1 LTPAATADLAMPGA
15 FWRPRFEPTR
25 TRRLA
30 MTATH
35 TPTTS
40 TPEKLN
46 ELDEQRIGAFA
57 DVLFGNALG
66 TVELVITSMGRELG
80 CYTALRGE
88 AGLTAQALAERCGID
103 TRYAREWL
111 EHQAVAGVLTVT
123 GGNTADTHRYS
134 LPEEHAIALLD
145 EEHPA
150 YVGALADLPPVIA
163 RTLGAVVEAYRTGS
177 GVPFADYGLHA
188 AQAGMTRP
196 MFATS
201 LTSEWIP
208 ALPDVQALID
218 AGGPVRIA
226 DFGCGEGWAGIYLA
240 EAHDN
245 VTVDGF
251 DLDDASIARAR
262 EHAAA
267 RGVADRVRFQ
277 LRDVAEVEG
286 RYDLV
291 MCCEVIHDLPN
302 PVEAL
307 TAMRRAAGADGA
319 VLVIDEK
326 AAEEFTASGDPI
338 ERLLYGFSIL
348 HCLPV
353 GRVAED
359 SAETGTV
366 MRPATFRRYARDA
379 GFSDVEELPIEHD
392 MFRFYRP
399 VG

>member
-1 LTPAATADLAMPGA
+1 
-15 FWRPRFEPTR
+15 
-25 TRRLA
+25 
-30 MTATH
+30 MTTTD
-35 TPTTS
+35 TPTTTTAENPS
-40 TPEKLN
+40 R
-46 ELDEQRIGAFA
+46 LDEERIGAFA
-57 DVLFGNALG
+57 DAMFANALD
-66 TVELVITSMGRELG
+66 TIELVIASMGRELG

-88 AGLTAQALAERCGID
+88 AGLTEEELADRCGID
-103 TRYAREWL
+103 ARYAREWL
-111 EHQAVAGVLTVT
+111 EHQAVSGVLTVT
-123 GGNTADTHRYS
+123 DGSTADTRRYS
-134 LPEEHAIALLD
+134 LPEEHAIVLLD

-163 RTLGAVVEAYRTGS
+163 RTLAAVVEAYRTGD
-177 GVPFADYGLHA
+177 GVPFADYGLHT

-201 LTSEWIP
+201 LAAEWIP

-240 EAHDN
+240 EAYDN

-267 RGVADRVRFQ
+267 RGVADRVRFE
-277 LRDVAEVEG
+277 LRDVTEVEG
-286 RYDLV
+286 PYDLV

-307 TAMRRAAGADGA
+307 TAMRRATGDHGE

-326 AAEEFTASGDPI
+326 AAEDFTASGDPI

-353 GRVAED
+353 GRVAEE

-366 MRPATFRRYARDA
+366 MRPETFRRYAGDA
-379 GFSDVEELPIEHD
+379 GFSSVEELPIEHD

-399 VG
+399 VR